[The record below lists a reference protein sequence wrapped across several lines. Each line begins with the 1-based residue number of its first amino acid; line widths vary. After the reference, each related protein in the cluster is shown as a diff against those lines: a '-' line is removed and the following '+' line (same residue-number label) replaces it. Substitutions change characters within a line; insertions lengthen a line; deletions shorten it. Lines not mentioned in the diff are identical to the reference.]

1 MATQKKKD
9 SKSKMSSKKTQTT
22 SKSTATDNTAQY
34 IKAINLLLKKLDLE
48 SLNFLYEQA
57 KVLLHN
63 LEVKKLQQE
72 FEELDVKTITATRQN
87 YSKDKLEVVEADDLR
102 HFIFVINGARNF
114 FSRDEMRKLVKLCH
128 SAPTLKDGMRILYH
142 WFETNR
148 KDVIIDTAIEGPHD
162 KALETMYNYIIHN
175 YTVVTKN

>member
-9 SKSKMSSKKTQTT
+9 NKSKSTSKKTQIN
-22 SKSTATDNTAQY
+22 SQSTADTTAQY
-34 IKAINLLLKKLDLE
+34 IKAINLLLKKLDKE

-72 FEELDVKTITATRQN
+72 FEELDVKTITAKRQD
-87 YSKDKLEVVEADDLR
+87 YSKDKLEVVEASDLR

-128 SAPTLKDGMRILYH
+128 SAPTLKDGMRMLYH
-142 WFETNR
+142 WFEKNR
-148 KDVIIDTAIEGPHD
+148 KDVIIDTAIDGPND
-162 KALETMYNYIIHN
+162 KALETMYNYIVSN
-175 YTVVTKN
+175 YTLKE

>member
-9 SKSKMSSKKTQTT
+9 GKSKSPSKKTQIK
-22 SKSTATDNTAQY
+22 SQSTADTTAQY
-34 IKAINLLLKKLDLE
+34 IKAINLLLKKLDDE
-48 SLNFLYEQA
+48 SLSFLYEQA

-72 FEELDVKTITATRQN
+72 FEELDVKTITAKRQD
-87 YSKDKLEVVEADDLR
+87 YSKDKLEVVEASDLR

-128 SAPTLKDGMRILYH
+128 SAPTLKDGMRMLYN
-142 WFETNR
+142 WFEKNR
-148 KDVIIDTAIEGPHD
+148 KDVIIDTAIDGLYD
-162 KALETMYNYIIHN
+162 KALETMYNYIVNN
-175 YTVVTKN
+175 YTVSR

>member
-1 MATQKKKD
+1 MAQQKKKD
-9 SKSKMSSKKTQTT
+9 SKSKSQAKKTQPKSQSTATSTT
-22 SKSTATDNTAQY
+22 SKY
-34 IKAINLLLKKLDLE
+34 IKAINLLLKKLDEE

-72 FEELDVKTITATRQN
+72 FDELDVKTITAKRQN

-114 FSRDEMRKLVKLCH
+114 FSRDEMKKIVKLCH
-128 SAPTLKDGMRILYH
+128 SAPTVKDGMRMLYH
-142 WFETNR
+142 WFEKNR
-148 KDVIIDTAIEGPHD
+148 KDVIIDTAIDGPHD
-162 KALETMYNYIIHN
+162 IALETMYNHIVN
-175 YTVVTKN
+175 TYTAG

>member
-1 MATQKKKD
+1 MATQKKKNNK
-9 SKSKMSSKKTQTT
+9 SKSQAKTIQSG
-22 SKSTATDNTAQY
+22 SKSTATADTAQY
-34 IKAINLLLKKLDLE
+34 IKAINLLLKKLDVE

-72 FEELDVKTITATRQN
+72 FDELDVKTITAKQKG

-114 FSRDEMRKLVKLCH
+114 FSRDEMRKIVKLCH
-128 SAPTLKDGMRILYH
+128 SAPTVKDGMRMLYH

-148 KDVIIDTAIEGPHD
+148 KDVIIDTAIDGPHD
-162 KALETMYNYIIHN
+162 KALETIYNHIINN
-175 YTVVTKN
+175 YTVN

>member
-9 SKSKMSSKKTQTT
+9 SKSKLPSKKTQIK
-22 SKSTATDNTAQY
+22 SPSTADTTAQY
-34 IKAINLLLKKLDLE
+34 IKAINLLLKKLDEE
-48 SLNFLYEQA
+48 SLNFLFEQA

-72 FEELDVKTITATRQN
+72 FEELDVKTITAKRQD

-128 SAPTLKDGMRILYH
+128 SAPTLKDGMRMLYN
-142 WFETNR
+142 WFEKNR
-148 KDVIIDTAIEGPHD
+148 KDVIIDTAIDGPND
-162 KALETMYNYIIHN
+162 KALETMYNYIVSN
-175 YTVVTKN
+175 YTLKE